1 MIMKKLTEEQI
12 KLNDSIPTSEI
23 LQDIED
29 TQNEINDFQAEKDI
43 LMKRPTENKVRIYL
57 LEGNILKRQDFIG
70 ELNQII
76 DYRKLQTI
84 LEEK

>member
-1 MIMKKLTEEQI
+1 MKKLTEEQI